1 MDQIYLPKNRIGMPA
16 GQYVI
21 IEPLKG
27 RQMQK
32 FKPYFYNLRDIE
44 PLKLEIIEKIF
55 DIVEEISPENVIITG
70 SFLEKGFKFN
80 DIDVLIIKEENKGTE
95 KIKREIEDL
104 IKIKTHV
111 ITLSGKTLISGL
123 STDPL
128 YSLMLSKCVSKK
140 RIIFRVN
147 RIINSKLLDYHLL
160 KSETL
165 PDNFDILNGDEK
177 YYLTLNMVSIMLF
190 IQNKNLSKE
199 IVDKNIEE
207 KFSIKVKEIKEN
219 TLEKDRF
226 IKKYKKIYNDTFN
239 LIMGSIN
246 EPK

>member
-1 MDQIYLPKNRIGMPA
+1 MDQIYLPKNRIGLPA

-27 RQMQK
+27 TPRQK
-32 FKPYFYNLRDIE
+32 FKPYFYNLRNIE

-55 DIVEEISPENVIITG
+55 DIAEESNPENVIITG
-70 SFLEKGFKFN
+70 SFLERGFKFN
-80 DIDVLIIKEENKGTE
+80 DIDVLIIKEENE
-95 KIKREIEDL
+95 RLERIKNKIEDL
-104 IKIKTHV
+104 IKIKAHV
-111 ITLSGKTLISGL
+111 ITLSSKTLISGL

-140 RIIFRVN
+140 RIIFKVN
-147 RIINSKLLDYHLL
+147 RVINSKLLDYQLL

-177 YYLTLNMVSIMLF
+177 YYLTLNMVSILLF
-190 IQNKNLSKE
+190 IQNKNLSRE
-199 IVDKNIEE
+199 IVNKNIEE
-207 KFSIKVKEIKEN
+207 KFSIKIKEIKEN

-239 LIMGSIN
+239 LIMEGIN
-246 EPK
+246 ESK